1 MATRR
6 GALATGTS
14 RSNPGPA
21 AFATTL
27 NSSRASTLEVSVKL
41 VESRNPQQRPR
52 DPRETRRRYVLHKT
66 PSPQRDERQELDVR
80 WRGAAPREG
89 RCATG
94 RQCPWRRVAS
104 PGKPR
109 KRSTRRTAV
118 GGAPPP
124 AEMPQGRGGG
134 RGGSSQEGP
143 DGCALGGRLRPRREE
158 QNLFPA
164 NLFQR
169 RPRPSPASL
178 AFGQRARGGARKP
191 ASFVG
196 GALSYIDDIWKLTKH
211 THV

>member
-14 RSNPGPA
+14 RSNLGPA

-41 VESRNPQQRPR
+41 VESQNPQQRPR

-109 KRSTRRTAV
+109 KRSTATSRDAPGTRRRARRQLS
-118 GGAPPP
+118 GGARWLRPGR
-124 AEMPQGRGGG
+124 ASQAPQGRAEPV
-134 RGGSSQEGP
+134 SCKPVSTQTQ
-143 DGCALGGRLRPRREE
+143 ALSCQLSLRSAGPRRGPKTCVFCWRCP
-158 QNLFPA
+158 QLY
-164 NLFQR
+164 R
-169 RPRPSPASL
+169 
-178 AFGQRARGGARKP
+178 
-191 ASFVG
+191 
-196 GALSYIDDIWKLTKH
+196 
-211 THV
+211 